1 MISII
6 ANVEDG
12 SILNPIAN
20 ENVPVVLPVKNKCI
34 LQVEDD
40 ENDVFMLQHV
50 FKRTGIPCPL
60 QVVRDGQDAIDYL
73 QGVGLHADRLRSPLP
88 CLILLDLN
96 LPTRSGFEVLKWI
109 RQHPPLRKLVVVVFS
124 SSALAQD
131 VGMAYE
137 LGANSYI
144 VKPTELPKLV
154 EIGQLLKGWWLG
166 YNQFAP
172 IDEKPES
179 SNA

>member
-1 MISII
+1 V
-6 ANVEDG
+6 NTQ
-12 SILNPIAN
+12 
-20 ENVPVVLPVKNKCI
+20 CI

-40 ENDVFMLQHV
+40 ENDVFMLQQV
-50 FKRTGIPCPL
+50 FQRTGIPCPL
-60 QVVRDGQDAIDYL
+60 QVVSDGQDAIDYL
-73 QGVGLHADRLRSPLP
+73 QSAGAYAERTDNPLP

-109 RQHPPLRKLVVVVFS
+109 RQHPTYKKLVVVVFS
-124 SSALAQD
+124 ASALPKD
-131 VGMAYE
+131 IDMAYE

-144 VKPTELPKLV
+144 VKPSGLPKLM

-172 IDEKPES
+172 IDEEMRRGRGRGDS
-179 SNA
+179 